1 MSAEIISY
9 DPRAVAPCRGL
20 PNIGNTCYL
29 NSLLQCIMSCSSFNQ
44 VILRVAHKNPIAAHF
59 KELLRHGDE
68 SAAAISR
75 INTAVVNQSP
85 LRRGAQEDVQEAF
98 LFLIKALA
106 EPSVTRLF
114 KFRIKKIIHC
124 IECKTIIKDENV
136 EEVCFNISP
145 VDIGDA
151 SLNTFLTRSTDSADG
166 HYCAKCA
173 RKTKKRIN
181 NLLLMVPEILCIY
194 IPQIPGQQKKSINI
208 SKNLLFMT
216 AESLGFD
223 RAAKHDYMH
232 YALVGAA
239 AHHGHSSFDSG
250 HYTAD
255 VMRASRV
262 WHCNDSTVSI
272 IKDFNILSSSYNL
285 LFYHYMGII
294 NK

>member
-1 MSAEIISY
+1 
-9 DPRAVAPCRGL
+9 
-20 PNIGNTCYL
+20 
-29 NSLLQCIMSCSSFNQ
+29 
-44 VILRVAHKNPIAAHF
+44 
-59 KELLRHGDE
+59 
-68 SAAAISR
+68 
-75 INTAVVNQSP
+75 
-85 LRRGAQEDVQEAF
+85 
-98 LFLIKALA
+98 
-106 EPSVTRLF
+106 
-114 KFRIKKIIHC
+114 
-124 IECKTIIKDENV
+124 
-136 EEVCFNISP
+136 
-145 VDIGDA
+145 
-151 SLNTFLTRSTDSADG
+151 
-166 HYCAKCA
+166 
-173 RKTKKRIN
+173 
-181 NLLLMVPEILCIY
+181 MVPEILCIY